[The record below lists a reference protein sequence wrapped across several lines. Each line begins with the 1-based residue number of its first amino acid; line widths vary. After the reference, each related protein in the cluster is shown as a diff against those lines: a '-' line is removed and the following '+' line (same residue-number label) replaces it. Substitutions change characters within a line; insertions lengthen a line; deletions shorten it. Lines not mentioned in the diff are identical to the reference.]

1 MRKNKTSTLSQ
12 RKEQSRE
19 AALLKDAR
27 RKVEGFYFCPP
38 GGLIRQSFGDA
49 FKIKSTTLK
58 KKGITAKVDMFFH
71 VVSRAIRVP
80 WMAFAVTL
88 FVMLSTQSFYEHSQS
103 CWHRDIINR
112 NLKLICYSRTRL
124 FSETRRGISNLGLF
138 FLFFFYFVVSTDL
151 TMVVKCGEWH

>member
-49 FKIKSTTLK
+49 FKIKSTTK
-58 KKGITAKVDMFFH
+58 KKSITAKTDMFFSCCFSCH
-71 VVSRAIRVP
+71 KGAMDGICCN
-80 WMAFAVTL
+80 FFCHL
-88 FVMLSTQSFYEHSQS
+88 EHT
-103 CWHRDIINR
+103 
-112 NLKLICYSRTRL
+112 KLL
-124 FSETRRGISNLGLF
+124 
-138 FLFFFYFVVSTDL
+138 
-151 TMVVKCGEWH
+151 